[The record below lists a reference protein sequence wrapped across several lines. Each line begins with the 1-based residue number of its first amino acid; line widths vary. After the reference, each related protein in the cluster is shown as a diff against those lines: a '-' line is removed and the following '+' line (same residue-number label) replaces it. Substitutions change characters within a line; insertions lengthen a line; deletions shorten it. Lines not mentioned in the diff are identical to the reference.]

1 MYTPLL
7 AQSGLT
13 YLIYLIVGIF
23 WVVGNLLQQKEAKR
37 KAAELRK
44 HREERE
50 AEELRTGKKAPKN
63 EPDPLE
69 RPLETFLGRLAG
81 EPTKDAQSTP
91 PPLLEKPAQ
100 SPPPKSARE
109 PIRFDP
115 QPTPSSTTKRPNPV
129 PVTAAPPSPY
139 KRVKRLAAI
148 EEVKYKDSYKEIAEM
163 KEAAELDPARL
174 TGAIQ
179 SEAQALNNVRSMMV
193 DLSPTTLSV
202 PTLRIE
208 SMRTVRTK
216 TSRPNFKKAT
226 NFKRA
231 LAASVILE
239 PPKALQANPF
249 KETP

>member
-1 MYTPLL
+1 MMHTPYL

-23 WVVGNLLQQKEAKR
+23 WVFGNLMQQKEAKR
-37 KAAELRK
+37 KAAEMRK
-44 HREERE
+44 RREERE
-50 AEELRTGKKAPKN
+50 AEELRTGKKSKPE

-69 RPLETFLGRLAG
+69 RQLETFLGRLAG
-81 EPTKDAQSTP
+81 EPAQEEAQKP
-91 PPLLEKPAQ
+91 PPPILRKPAQ
-100 SPPPKSARE
+100 E
-109 PIRFDP
+109 PIRFDSKP
-115 QPTPSSTTKRPNPV
+115 PPPIPKPRKPEPAV
-129 PVTAAPPSPY
+129 PLPPSPR
-139 KRVKRLAAI
+139 KKVKAPAPI
-148 EEVKYKDSYKEIAEM
+148 EELKYKDSYKEIGEM

-179 SEAQALNNVRSMMV
+179 SEAQALNNVHSMMI
-193 DLSPTTLSV
+193 DLSSTTLSM

-216 TSRPNFKKAT
+216 TSRPDLKKSKT
-226 NFKRA
+226 FKRA
-231 LAASVILE
+231 VAAAVILE